1 MVAVHGDEG
10 CEGIAGMGS
19 GGLFGMEL
27 IEAGSYY
34 GGEGGFAWSGLVC
47 FLCDGDVGCTRTW
60 DARYGDEESF

>member
-1 MVAVHGDEG
+1 
-10 CEGIAGMGS
+10 MGS

-34 GGEGGFAWSGLVC
+34 GGEGSFAWSGLVC
-47 FLCDGDVGCTRTW
+47 FLCGGDVGCTRTW